1 VNNPEVV
8 LEETEEEDKD
18 QEEVERRR

>member
-1 VNNPEVV
+1 LNNTEVV